1 MGPPPGHGETGTWAG
16 PVGEVIQRKLDANL
30 GIFVRAPYALLA
42 PAALVF
48 VALVALRPARV
59 IEAPMRAVPGLREGL
74 LAAMAALAVAM
85 FLNDSGVAI
94 PAMGLAIGAPW
105 AVAALVPWT

>member
-1 MGPPPGHGETGTWAG
+1 
-16 PVGEVIQRKLDANL
+16 V
-30 GIFVRAPYALLA
+30 F
-42 PAALVF
+42 AALV
-48 VALVALRPARV
+48 VIRPARV
-59 IEAPMRAVPGLREGL
+59 VDAPLQAVPGLREGL

-105 AVAALVPWT
+105 AVALLV